1 MVFRVSPLDDQ
12 VFAGALMW
20 AFGTFVYAVPAVV
33 LTVRLLS
40 GESTHARAGS
50 GIHLHKPAEPIYQD
64 SRPEVI

>member
-1 MVFRVSPLDDQ
+1 
-12 VFAGALMW
+12 
-20 AFGTFVYAVPAVV
+20 VPAVV

-50 GIHLHKPAEPIYQD
+50 GIHLHKPAEPNYQD